1 MLESLWISGYVHGM
15 NVNDNSRLVWS
26 DERGGAVGD
35 KSSKNQRKQ
44 KKKNKA
50 APAAQSGG
58 GFPKDGVVRV
68 CREKNGRGGKTV
80 TVLYGVPGS
89 QGDRNDLLK
98 KIKQLCGC
106 GGALKGSFLEI
117 QGDQRD
123 KIMVFLQEQGMEAK
137 AAGG

>member
-1 MLESLWISGYVHGM
+1 MRANE
-15 NVNDNSRLVWS
+15 NSRLVWS

-35 KSSKNQRKQ
+35 KPSKNLRHKQ
-44 KKKNKA
+44 KHKKT

-58 GFPKDGVVRV
+58 GFPKAGIIRV
-68 CREKNGRGGKTV
+68 CREKSGRGGKTV

-89 QGDRNDLLK
+89 QDERNQLLK
-98 KIKQLCGC
+98 SLKQLCGC

-117 QGDQRD
+117 QGDQRE
-123 KIMVFLQEQGMEAK
+123 KILAFLQEQGHKVK

>member
-1 MLESLWISGYVHGM
+1 MHDGVGFCRVDRM
-15 NVNDNSRLVWS
+15 NTPNDSRLVWS

-35 KSSKNQRKQ
+35 KPSKAGRKR
-44 KKKNKA
+44 KKTPPKGDGLA
-50 APAAQSGG
+50 RS

-68 CREKNGRGGKTV
+68 CREKSGRGGKTV

-89 QGDRNDLLK
+89 DADRKRLLK
-98 KIKQLCGC
+98 RLKAQCGC
-106 GGALKGSFLEI
+106 GGTQRESFLEI

-123 KIMVFLQEQGMEAK
+123 RILAFFEQEGVAAK